1 MFSAYQWSDILLL
14 GIMTGATASAP
25 FCKIKSWSQVAPMFL
40 FTLWPTWMMG
50 SLLKV
55 WQSPKDPHKSIHLG
69 RLSAKI
75 KSSDQTELHKK
86 RWSRSLLMPWR
97 LPFCHLWL
105 LTFFFLFSIGNAHSW
120 GPCVFFWAW
129 FEGADRCARPWLSHW
144 SISDLFWGKQSA
156 SHHRKHEN
164 HHVLNT
170 EVAF

>member
-105 LTFFFLFSIGNAHSW
+105 LTFFFFSQLEMLTAE
-120 GPCVFFWAW
+120 GPVFSSGHDLK
-129 FEGADRCARPWLSHW
+129 ELTDARGRDYH
-144 SISDLFWGKQSA
+144 
-156 SHHRKHEN
+156 
-164 HHVLNT
+164 T
-170 EVAF
+170 EVFQTCSEVSKVPAIIASMRTTMC